1 MNELPEPWRRRGPIA
16 LVLAFW
22 AVQFSILTA
31 VRMLMS
37 EPDDPSVLLP
47 RLCVTAVGI
56 LLSLAIVEGL
66 RRLIGRPL
74 PTRLIATLGFALLAC
89 LLHSAVNF
97 AIFQYFMPA
106 KNMAS
111 FSFTS
116 WFMAV
121 LSWFWNYA
129 ALSGL
134 LLALTYAL
142 ELNTLER
149 VTHTAQIRALRYQLN
164 PHFMFN
170 TLNSIASLIGR
181 GDNAVAETMVENLGD
196 FLRASLS
203 LDPQDDIPL
212 DRELH
217 LQTLYLDIETLRFGE
232 RLKVEIDAPEETL
245 AALVPSLI
253 IQPLAENVVRHA
265 VANST
270 RPIHFTI
277 EARREGDRL
286 LVAARNT
293 GPDGAANVTRG
304 TGIGLGNVAAR
315 LKARYGLGAS
325 FSAGAQP
332 DGGFAVVFTIPFIEA
347 RAA

>member
-22 AVQFSILTA
+22 TVQFSILTA
-31 VRMLMS
+31 GRMLME
-37 EPDDPSVLLP
+37 EPDSPSFLLP
-47 RLCVTAVGI
+47 RLCVTMFGI
-56 LLSLAIVEGL
+56 GMSLVIVEGL

-74 PTRLIATLGFALLAC
+74 PVRLFAALGFAIIAC
-89 LLHSAVNF
+89 MIHSAVNF
-97 AIFQYFMPA
+97 AIFQLFMPA
-106 KNMAS
+106 KNMS
-111 FSFTS
+111 EFTFAS

-170 TLNSIASLIGR
+170 TLNSIASLIAR
-181 GDNAVAETMVENLGD
+181 GDNDVAETMVENLGD

-212 DRELH
+212 ERELH
-217 LQTLYLDIETLRFGE
+217 LQSLYLDIETLRFGE
-232 RLKVEIDAPEETL
+232 RLKVEIDAPEDTRS
-245 AALVPSLI
+245 ALVPSLI
-253 IQPLAENVVRHA
+253 TQPLAENVIRHA

-277 EARREGDRL
+277 ETRRDGNQLR
-286 LVAARNT
+286 LVARNS
-293 GPDGAANVTRG
+293 GPDGIPKDSHG

-315 LKARYGLGAS
+315 LQARYGHGAS
-325 FSAGAQP
+325 FSAERQP
-332 DGGFAVVFTIPFIEA
+332 DGGFAVVLIMPFIEA

>member
-1 MNELPEPWRRRGPIA
+1 LNELPEPWRRRGPIA

-31 VRMLMS
+31 GRLLM
-37 EPDDPSVLLP
+37 EQPDGPSFLLP
-47 RLCVTAVGI
+47 RLCVTLFGVG
-56 LLSLAIVEGL
+56 LSLLIVEGL

-74 PTRLIATLGFALLAC
+74 ATRLLAALGFAVLAC
-89 LLHSAVNF
+89 MIHSVANF
-97 AIFQYFMPA
+97 GIFQLFMPA
-106 KNMAS
+106 RNLAE
-111 FSFTS
+111 FTLAS

-170 TLNSIASLIGR
+170 TLNSIASLIAR
-181 GDNAVAETMVENLGD
+181 GDNKVAETMVENLGD

-212 DRELH
+212 ERELH
-217 LQTLYLDIETLRFGE
+217 LQSLYLDIEMLRFGE
-232 RLKVEIDAPEETL
+232 RLQVAIDAPEETRS
-245 AALVPSLI
+245 ALVPSLI
-253 IQPLAENVVRHA
+253 TQPLAENVVRHA

-270 RPIHFTI
+270 RPIHFVI

-286 LVAARNT
+286 RLTARNS
-293 GPDGAANVTRG
+293 GPDGVSRCTPG

-315 LKARYGLGAS
+315 LQARYGFGS
-325 FSAGAQP
+325 SYSAERQA
-332 DGGFAVVFTIPFIEA
+332 DGGFAVVLTMPFIEA
-347 RAA
+347 KAA

>member
-16 LVLAFW
+16 LVLVFW
-22 AVQFSILTA
+22 AVQFSILTTI
-31 VRMLMS
+31 RMLME
-37 EPDDPSVLLP
+37 EPDDRSYLLP
-47 RLCVTAVGI
+47 RLCVTAAGI
-56 LLSLAIVEGL
+56 LFSLAIVEGL
-66 RRLIGRPL
+66 RRLIGRRL
-74 PTRLIATLGFALLAC
+74 PVRLVAVLGFALVAC
-89 LLHSAVNF
+89 MLHSAVNF
-97 AIFQYFMPA
+97 GIFQLFMPE
-106 KNMAS
+106 KNLQNFTFSTWLMA
-111 FSFTS
+111 T
-116 WFMAV
+116 

-181 GDNAVAETMVENLGD
+181 GDNKIAETMVENLGD

-217 LQTLYLDIETLRFGE
+217 LQSLYLDIETLRFGE
-232 RLKVEIDAPEETL
+232 RLKVEIDAPEDTR

-253 IQPLAENVVRHA
+253 IQPLAENVIRHA

-277 EARREGDRL
+277 EARREGERL
-286 LVAARNT
+286 RLAARNS
-293 GPDGAANVTRG
+293 GPDGSANVTRG

-315 LKARYGLGAS
+315 LKARYGSEAC
-325 FSAGAQP
+325 FSAEPKP
-332 DGGFAVVFTIPFIEA
+332 DGSFAVIFSIPFIEA

>member
-22 AVQFSILTA
+22 TVQFSVLTA
-31 VRMLMS
+31 ARMLME
-37 EPDDPSVLLP
+37 EPDSPNFLLP
-47 RLCVTAVGI
+47 RLCVTAFGI
-56 LLSLAIVEGL
+56 GMSLLIVEGL

-74 PTRLIATLGFALLAC
+74 STRLLAALGFALAAC
-89 LLHSAVNF
+89 MLHSAVNF
-97 AIFQYFMPA
+97 AVFQLFMPE
-106 KNMAS
+106 KNLAN
-111 FSFTS
+111 FTVSS

-142 ELNTLER
+142 ELSTLER
-149 VTHTAQIRALRYQLN
+149 VTHTAQSRALRYQLN

-170 TLNSIASLIGR
+170 TLNSIASLIAR
-181 GDNAVAETMVENLGD
+181 GDNKVAETMVENLGD

-217 LQTLYLDIETLRFGE
+217 LQSLYLDIEMLRFGE
-232 RLKVEIDAPEETL
+232 RLQVEIDAPDNVRS
-245 AALVPSLI
+245 ALVPSLI
-253 IQPLAENVVRHA
+253 TQPLAENVIRHA

-270 RPIHFTI
+270 RPTHFVI
-277 EARREGDRL
+277 EARREGDQLRL
-286 LVAARNT
+286 TARNS
-293 GPDGAANVTRG
+293 GPDGTPRATPG

-315 LKARYGLGAS
+315 LQARYGFAS
-325 FSAGAQP
+325 AYSAERQA
-332 DGGFAVVFTIPFIEA
+332 DGGFAVVLTMPFIEA

>member
-16 LVLAFW
+16 LVLVFW
-22 AVQFSILTA
+22 TVQFSILTA
-31 VRMLMS
+31 ARMLMES
-37 EPDDPSVLLP
+37 PDDSSFLLP

-56 LLSLAIVEGL
+56 LISLVIVEGL

-74 PTRLIATLGFALLAC
+74 STRLLAVLGFAILAC
-89 LLHSAVNF
+89 LLHSAANF
-97 AIFQYFMPA
+97 GIFQFFMP
-106 KNMAS
+106 KTNLQQFTLAS
-111 FSFTS
+111 
-116 WFMAV
+116 WIMAV

-181 GDNAVAETMVENLGD
+181 GDNKIAETMVENLGD

-217 LQTLYLDIETLRFGE
+217 LQSLYLDIETLRFGE
-232 RLKVEIDAPEETL
+232 RLKVEIDAPEETR

-277 EARREGDRL
+277 EARREGGQLRL
-286 LVAARNT
+286 AARNS
-293 GPDGAANVTRG
+293 GPDGAANETRG

-315 LKARYGLGAS
+315 LKARYGLDAS
-325 FSAGAQP
+325 FSAGRQA

>member
-1 MNELPEPWRRRGPIA
+1 MNELPEPWRRRGPIG
-16 LVLAFW
+16 LVLIFW
-22 AVQFSILTA
+22 TVQFSVLTA
-31 VRMLMS
+31 GRMLME
-37 EPDDPSVLLP
+37 EPDSPSFLLP
-47 RLCVTAVGI
+47 RACVTLFGI
-56 LLSLAIVEGL
+56 AMSLVIVEAMRL
-66 RRLIGRPL
+66 LIGRSL
-74 PTRLIATLGFALLAC
+74 SVRLFAALGMALAAC
-89 LLHSAVNF
+89 MIHSGVNF
-97 AIFQYFMPA
+97 VIFQLFMPE
-106 KNMAS
+106 KNLAE
-111 FSFTS
+111 FTFAS

-129 ALSGL
+129 ALCGL

-170 TLNSIASLIGR
+170 TLNSIASLISR
-181 GDNAVAETMVENLGD
+181 GDNQVAETMVENLGD

-212 DRELH
+212 ERELH
-217 LQTLYLDIETLRFGE
+217 LQSLYLDIETLRFGE
-232 RLKVEIDAPEETL
+232 RLKVEIDAPEDTR

-253 IQPLAENVVRHA
+253 TQPLAENVIRHA

-277 EARREGDRL
+277 ETRREGDRL
-286 LVAARNT
+286 RLVARNS
-293 GPDGAANVTRG
+293 GPDGTPRATPG

-315 LKARYGLGAS
+315 LQARYGHGSS
-325 FSAGAQP
+325 FSAERQP
-332 DGGFAVVFTIPFIEA
+332 DGGFTVTLTMPFIEA

>member
-1 MNELPEPWRRRGPIA
+1 LNELPEPWRRRGPIA

-22 AVQFSILTA
+22 TVQYSILTA
-31 VRMLMS
+31 SRMLM
-37 EPDDPSVLLP
+37 ETPDDPSFLLP

-56 LLSLAIVEGL
+56 SISLVIVEAL

-74 PTRLIATLGFALLAC
+74 STRLMAALGFAVAAC
-89 LLHSAVNF
+89 MIHSAVNF
-97 AIFQYFMPA
+97 FIFQLFMPA
-106 KNMAS
+106 KNMAN
-111 FSFTS
+111 FTFAS

-170 TLNSIASLIGR
+170 TLNSIASLIAR
-181 GDNAVAETMVENLGD
+181 GDNRIAETMVENLGD

-212 DRELH
+212 DREIH
-217 LQTLYLDIETLRFGE
+217 LQSLYLDIETLRFGE
-232 RLKVEIDAPEETL
+232 RLKVEIDVPEDTRS
-245 AALVPSLI
+245 ALVPSLI
-253 IQPLAENVVRHA
+253 TQPLAENVVRHA

-286 LVAARNT
+286 RLTARNS
-293 GPDGAANVTRG
+293 GPDGVPRAMPG

-315 LKARYGLGAS
+315 LNARYGCDAS
-325 FSAGAQP
+325 YKAERRE
-332 DGGFAVVFTIPFIEA
+332 DGGFAVILTMPFIEA
-347 RAA
+347 RQE

>member
-22 AVQFSILTA
+22 AVQFSVLTVA
-31 VRMLMS
+31 RMLME
-37 EPDDPSVLLP
+37 EPDSPGFMVP
-47 RLCVTAVGI
+47 RLIVTAFGI
-56 LLSLAIVEGL
+56 GMSLLIVEGL

-74 PTRLIATLGFALLAC
+74 STRLLTALAMALAAC
-89 LLHSAVNF
+89 MLHSAINF
-97 AIFQYFMPA
+97 AVFQLFMPA

-111 FSFTS
+111 FTFSS

-142 ELNTLER
+142 ELSTLER

-170 TLNSIASLIGR
+170 TLNSIASLIAR
-181 GDNAVAETMVENLGD
+181 GDNRIAETMVENLGD

-217 LQTLYLDIETLRFGE
+217 LQSLYLDIEMLRFGE
-232 RLKVEIDAPEETL
+232 RLQVEIDAPENVRS
-245 AALVPSLI
+245 ALVPSLI
-253 IQPLAENVVRHA
+253 TQPLAENVIRHA

-270 RPIHFTI
+270 RPIRFVI
-277 EARREGDRL
+277 EARREGDKLRL
-286 LVAARNT
+286 TARNS
-293 GPDGAANVTRG
+293 GPDGAVKPSAG

-315 LKARYGLGAS
+315 LHARYGFAS
-325 FSAGAQP
+325 AYSAERAP
-332 DGGFAVVFTIPFIEA
+332 DGGFAVVLTMPFIEA